1 MNTVEQSPAGNVH
14 IANSKLNLCIRP
26 NLSTEEQGPVP
37 EMPTS
42 AAPSTSS
49 TILESTS
56 PGAVPDTNLEDFKTL
71 DEISVDEGTSE
82 LLVKVPSDL
91 VGRMIGKNGLVIKEL
106 QSHSGAFINIAK
118 EGEVFRIARISGN
131 YPETHLCALMLVSR
145 FTPRDDSMKHEKL
158 ERLLTSYRKLRPL
171 KPFVV
176 ENFNVPAEH
185 VGRIIGR
192 GGHTIRE
199 LQDLTHAKIDIPK
212 ACPGVDSHRVLTI
225 SGSPEEV
232 SHCRDLLRTRI
243 ANLDAARESHEAD
256 PNNPSVHD
264 AMSPYMVRRGASGIT
279 AQASYNGV
287 YAGSP
292 YHLLQGG
299 RMAVPVPY
307 GMDPMS
313 YSYGYGY
320 MPYPMPFHSE
330 HLSADMSRM
339 SLSPS
344 VESQDSDHHDHQV
357 PHMHGHPSPPTQ
369 HTPPAALHAAAPMFV
384 PSLPATPCETIVA
397 VPADLV
403 GRLIGRQGVAVKQLQ
418 AETKSRVDVLDA
430 VPGADPHVRYVRI
443 TALRLDSV
451 RACEAHI
458 KARIAAHYGNSFS

>member
-1 MNTVEQSPAGNVH
+1 MNTVEQPTAVNVH
-14 IANSKLNLCIRP
+14 IANSKLNLCMRP
-26 NLSTEEQGPVP
+26 NSSEEQGTVP

-42 AAPSTSS
+42 AAPSSAS
-49 TILESTS
+49 TVPESTS
-56 PGAVPDTNLEDFKTL
+56 PPEVPDANLEEFKTL
-71 DEISVDEGTSE
+71 DEICVDENTSE
-82 LLVKVPSDL
+82 LLVKVPSEL

-106 QSHSGAFINIAK
+106 QSHSGAFINMAK

-145 FTPRDDSMKHEKL
+145 FTSREDLAKHEKL
-158 ERLLTSYRKLRPL
+158 ERLLSSYRKLRPL

-199 LQDLTHAKIDIPK
+199 LQDVTHAKIDIPK

-232 SHCRDLLRTRI
+232 AHCRDLLRTRI
-243 ANLDAARESHEAD
+243 AHLEAAREAHETD
-256 PNNPSVHD
+256 PNNPSMHE
-264 AMSPYMVRRGASGIT
+264 ALSPYLASF
-279 AQASYNGV
+279 NGV
-287 YAGSP
+287 YPASS
-292 YHLLQGG
+292 YHIMPGG
-299 RMAVPVPY
+299 RMAMSMPY
-307 GMDPMS
+307 ALDAMS
-313 YSYGYGY
+313 SYGYGYGY

-344 VESQDSDHHDHQV
+344 VDSQDSDHHDHQV
-357 PHMHGHPSPPTQ
+357 PHMPGHPSPPTQ
-369 HTPPAALHAAAPMFV
+369 HTPPAPLHAAAAMFV

-418 AETKSRVDVLDA
+418 SETKSRVDVLDA